1 MKILI
6 FKNIYIFLVVLGLC
20 CCEWTFSGFR
30 EQGLLSNCSA
40 QAPHC
45 GGFSHFGVWAF
56 DCAGSVAVGHGLSCS
71 ATCGIFLDEGSNTC
85 PLPWQGDSYLTV
97 PPGKSQKILIFN
109 YYKKHKIYHLSYFSC
124 TIP

>member
-56 DCAGSVAVGHGLSCS
+56 DYAGSVAVGHGLSCS
-71 ATCGIFLDEGSNTC
+71 ATCGIFLDQGSNTC